1 LKIAYIAAGA
11 GGMYCGSCIHDN
23 TLAAAL
29 QRLGHEV
36 ALLPTYTPLRTDEA
50 NVSSNRVF
58 YGAVNV
64 YLQEKIPLFRR
75 TPAFLD
81 RLLDRPALLR
91 WVMRFSAS
99 TDARELGELTLDVLR
114 GEQGPQRK
122 ELDKLVEWL
131 GQSFRPDIVQIT
143 NSMLLGLVRR
153 MKRELGVPVVVAV
166 QGEDLF
172 IEDLPDPYRERVVAE
187 MRARAAEA
195 DGFIAPSRYYAEH
208 MAKLLDVPAEK
219 ISVVPLGIS
228 IEGHDRPLPETG
240 KETGGL
246 RLEGHGHT
254 DAGTAKE
261 GGRLRLGYLARI
273 SPEKGLHLL
282 VEAFRELANRP
293 NFEGLELEVAGYLGP
308 KDREYFE
315 DLEGKIAEWGL
326 ENRFHYAGELDRAQK
341 ISFFRSLDLFSV
353 PTAYREPKGLFVLE
367 SLANAV
373 PVVQP
378 RHGSFPEIL
387 DATGGGILV
396 EPGSA
401 KSLAEGLAS
410 LLQDPEARRQLGA
423 RGREAVLTRFS
434 DEEMA
439 RQTLAFY
446 ERFV

>member
-1 LKIAYIAAGA
+1 MKIAYIAAGA

-50 NVSSNRVF
+50 NVSSKRIF

-81 RLLDRPALLR
+81 RLLDRPGLLR

-122 ELDKLVEWL
+122 ELDKLLEWL
-131 GQSFRPDIVQIT
+131 GGSFRPDVVQIT
-143 NSMLLGLVRR
+143 NSMLLGLVRQT
-153 MKRELGVPVVVAV
+153 KRELGVPVVVAL

-172 IEDLPDPYRERVVAE
+172 IDELPEPYRERVVTE
-187 MRARAAEA
+187 MRARAGEA
-195 DGFIAPSRYYAEH
+195 DAFIAPSRYYAEH
-208 MAKLLDVPAEK
+208 MAELLEVPAEK
-219 ISVVPLGIS
+219 IHVVPLGIS
-228 IEGHDRPLPETG
+228 LEGHDRPLPD
-240 KETGGL
+240 
-246 RLEGHGHT
+246 T
-254 DAGTAKE
+254 DAGSEKE
-261 GGRLRLGYLARI
+261 PGRLRLGYLARI

-282 VEAFRELANRP
+282 VEAFRELAGGP
-293 NFEGLELEVAGYLGP
+293 EFKGLELGVAGYLGP
-308 KDREYFE
+308 KDREYFAGI
-315 DLEGKIAEWGL
+315 EGKIVSWGL
-326 ENRFHYAGELDRAQK
+326 EDRFHYAGELDREQK
-341 ISFFRSLDLFSV
+341 ISFLRSLDLFSV

-367 SLANAV
+367 SMANGV
-373 PVVQP
+373 PVAQP

-401 KSLAEGLAS
+401 SSLAEGLAS
-410 LLQDPEARRQLGA
+410 VLQNPEARRRLGHH
-423 RGREAVLTRFS
+423 GREAVLSRFS
-434 DEEMA
+434 DDEMA
-439 RQTLAFY
+439 RQTLAVY
-446 ERFV
+446 ENLV